1 MCYILYMSTTT
12 VRLDP
17 DEEHTL
23 DQLAE
28 IHGGRSNALRQGLK
42 LLAASAQRHAALADL
57 LRDWDREAGVV
68 DDQSIAAM
76 AERYE
81 L

>member
-1 MCYILYMSTTT
+1 MATTT

-17 DEEHTL
+17 EEEQSL
-23 DQLAE
+23 DRLAE
-28 IHGGRSNALRQGLK
+28 VHGGRSRALRKGLK
-42 LLAASAQRHAALADL
+42 LLAASTERDAALADL
-57 LRDWDREAGVV
+57 LRDWDTEAGPVGEAEV
-68 DDQSIAAM
+68 AAM

>member
-1 MCYILYMSTTT
+1 MSTTT

-23 DQLAE
+23 DELAKL
-28 IHGGRSNALRQGLK
+28 HGGRSNALRQGLK
-42 LLAASAQRHAALADL
+42 LLAASTQRRAALADL
-57 LRDWDREAGVV
+57 LRDWDREAGPV
-68 DDQSIAAM
+68 DERSVASM
-76 AERYE
+76 ADRYD

>member
-1 MCYILYMSTTT
+1 MSTTT

-17 DEEHTL
+17 EEERTL
-23 DQLAE
+23 DELAE

-42 LLAASAQRHAALADL
+42 LLAESTKRQAALADL
-57 LRDWDREAGVV
+57 LSDWEAEAGTV
-68 DDQSIAAM
+68 DDAAVATM
-76 AERYE
+76 VARYA